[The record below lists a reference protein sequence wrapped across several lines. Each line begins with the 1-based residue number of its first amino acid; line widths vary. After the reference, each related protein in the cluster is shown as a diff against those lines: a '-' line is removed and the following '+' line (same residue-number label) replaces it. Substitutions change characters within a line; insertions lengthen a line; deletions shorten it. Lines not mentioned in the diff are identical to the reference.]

1 MAKINK
7 KIKRKIRN
15 RKKLKDVNINKL
27 RISVSKSLK
36 KSLEIG
42 ETKSIQNNFNYVL
55 EGENGIKNVSFF
67 ILTHKDFDIIEQEN

>member
-1 MAKINK
+1 MKKNNN
-7 KIKRKIRN
+7 KIKRKLRN
-15 RKKLKDVNINKL
+15 RKKLKMVNVNRY

-55 EGENGIKNVSFF
+55 EGVNGIKNVSFF

>member
-1 MAKINK
+1 MARINT

-36 KSLEIG
+36 KSLDIG